1 MNKYI
6 SNKYKVYFHALLGKT
21 LLKMII
27 LPILI
32 QVNQKK
38 KKKWQSEHNIETGPV
53 LLVLK

>member
-38 KKKWQSEHNIETGPV
+38 KKSGNQNIILKQV
-53 LLVLK
+53 LYF